1 MEDWTDIFAEG
12 LKDIEESLPADDWAV
27 IQQKYS
33 AAKRR
38 RKTFLWSFTGVA
50 SAVAAVVALFV
61 VLFNGTPDAASDM
74 PQMADNETVVQ
85 TASDDPEII
94 VTPEDTLK
102 EPESVPENIPV
113 KKPEPKAEISVT
125 RSGQA
130 DTQVEVL
137 VAEAGDDEI
146 DVVRD
151 TVEHITEILIADS
164 EPVAPSSDEWSRGE
178 WIGEDLPEKQEP
190 GRRRISIGMSGV
202 TALTGGGIIPKM
214 MDALPEQE
222 AVPSEPGDNPVGSNP
237 TPPDSSTVNGSASRS
252 KVILPAS
259 RQTSRNT
266 RKVISSDMDHYMPV
280 SFGVSARFT
289 LTERFSLNTGLNYT
303 LYTSRRTVG
312 YSDGTVEVDKQMV
325 HYLGIPLRCDWMLVD
340 KPRFGMYIGVG
351 GQVDRCIYAK
361 VGSER
366 LYDNSFL
373 WSVNAAMGLQ
383 YNITPRLS
391 LYAEPELT
399 GNIGH
404 SLLDTYRND
413 AEVMIT
419 ARFGLRINL

>member
-12 LKDIEESLPADDWAV
+12 LKDIEESLPADDWTV
-27 IQQKYS
+27 LQQKYS

-38 RKTFLWSFTGVA
+38 RKTLLWSFTGVA
-50 SAVAAVVALFV
+50 SAVAAAVALFV
-61 VLFNGTPDAASDM
+61 IIFNGAPEATSDM
-74 PQMADNETVVQ
+74 PQMADNETIVQ
-85 TASDDPEII
+85 LVPDDLEII
-94 VTPEDTLK
+94 MTPEDTSS
-102 EPESVPENIPV
+102 ESESVPV
-113 KKPEPKAEISVT
+113 KNPEPKPEMSVS

-130 DTQVEVL
+130 DKQTEVL
-137 VAEAGDDEI
+137 VAEAAEDEI

-151 TVEHITEILIADS
+151 TVVQGTEILIAES
-164 EPVAPSSDEWSRGE
+164 EPVALPSDEWSRGE
-178 WIGEDLPEKQEP
+178 WIGEDLPEKQER
-190 GRRRISIGMSGV
+190 GRRKISIGMSGV
-202 TALTGGGIIPKM
+202 TALTGGEIIPKM
-214 MDALPEQE
+214 MMDAAPDMEE
-222 AVPSEPGDNPVGSNP
+222 IPSGPGDNPVGSNP

-280 SFGVSARFT
+280 SYGVSARFT
-289 LTERFSLNTGLNYT
+289 LTERFSFNTGLNYT
-303 LYTSRRTVG
+303 LYTSKRTVK

-351 GQVDRCIYAK
+351 AQVDRCIYAK

-399 GNIGH
+399 GNIGY

>member
-33 AAKRR
+33 AEKRR

-50 SAVAAVVALFV
+50 SAVAAAVALFI

-94 VTPEDTLK
+94 VTPEDTLR
-102 EPESVPENIPV
+102 EPESVPVN
-113 KKPEPKAEISVT
+113 KPEPKPEMNVS

-130 DTQVEVL
+130 DKQTEVL
-137 VAEAGDDEI
+137 VAEAGEDEI

-151 TVEHITEILIADS
+151 TVVQGTEILIAES
-164 EPVAPSSDEWSRGE
+164 EPVALPSDEWSRGE
-178 WIGEDLPEKQEP
+178 WIGEDLPEKQER
-190 GRRRISIGMSGV
+190 GRRKISIGMSGV
-202 TALTGGGIIPKM
+202 TALTGGEIIPKIM
-214 MDALPEQE
+214 MDAAPEQE
-222 AVPSEPGDNPVGSNP
+222 AFPSEPGDNPVGSNP
-237 TPPDSSTVNGSASRS
+237 TPPDSSTVNGSAYRS
-252 KVILPAS
+252 KAILPAS

-303 LYTSRRTVG
+303 RYTSKKTVK

-351 GQVDRCIYAK
+351 AQVDRCIYAK

-373 WSVNAAMGLQ
+373 WSINAAMGLQ

-399 GNIGH
+399 GNIGY